1 MHPIY
6 LDFNSTAPLLP
17 EAAAAMAQA
26 DAAGYTNPASQ
37 HAEGRRARRTL
48 EDAREEIARLLG
60 ADLTDRTPDRLIFTS
75 GGTEANNLALLGLTG
90 ADEACPGRMIVSSIE
105 HPSISATADFLAQRG
120 WQIDRLAVSR
130 DGVVRLEHLD
140 ESLAKSSPLCAPRLV
155 SVMLANNETG
165 VLQPIA
171 EIVRRCSTSAAA
183 LPIHT
188 DAVQAIG
195 KIPVRFRELAVAA
208 MSIAPHKFGGPRG
221 IGALLVRHGI
231 NIQPILHGATQQFG
245 LRPGTES
252 VELVLGFL
260 AALRAWDANRNDR
273 PRRMAVLRDRLET
286 ALRTAYPQLKI
297 NGCIAPR
304 LPHTSNVAFLGHD
317 RQALFMALDMAGICC
332 STGSACA
339 SGSSEPSPTLLAMGL
354 AKEIVDSSLRFS
366 IGPTTTADEIDEA
379 LRRIS
384 AVLADRR

>member
-1 MHPIY
+1 
-6 LDFNSTAPLLP
+6 
-17 EAAAAMAQA
+17 MAQA
-26 DAAGYTNPASQ
+26 NAAAYANPASQ
-37 HAEGRRARRTL
+37 HAEGRHARRTL
-48 EDAREEIARLLG
+48 EDAREEISRLLG

-75 GGTEANNLALLGLTG
+75 GGTEANNLAILGLTG
-90 ADEACPGRMIVSSIE
+90 ANVARAGRMIISSIE
-105 HPSISATADFLAQRG
+105 HPSVAAAADFLAQRG

-130 DGVVRLEHLD
+130 DGVVQLDLLD
-140 ESLAKSSPLCAPRLV
+140 ELLAMPSPLGAPRLV

-171 EIVRRCSTSAAA
+171 EIVRRCSTSAAP

-188 DAVQAIG
+188 DAVQAVG
-195 KIPVRFRELAVAA
+195 KIPVRFRELGVAA

-231 NIQPILHGATQQFG
+231 DIQPILHGATQQFG

-252 VELVLGFL
+252 VALVLGFL
-260 AALRAWDANRNDR
+260 AALRAWDADRNER
-273 PRRMAVLRDRLET
+273 PQRMAALRDRFET
-286 ALRTAYPQLKI
+286 AIQTAYPHLKI
-297 NGCIAPR
+297 NGCVAPR